1 MFTNPLHTMRTWILA
16 GSLPLLLLT
25 ACSSGPGDAAQAAA
39 EVAGVARVVNEVVIA
54 DGTPV
59 TFADL
64 SISGMSCEMMC
75 GGAIKK
81 ALAQVQGV
89 STTEI
94 KFVEG
99 DENDHAIVTYD
110 PAQVS
115 DAQLVEAV
123 QKIHDGQY
131 KVVAVA
137 VTKQVKGDGSA
148 SEDGE
153 AAEAS
158 EAKVNAELPALR
170 LPSLLELLSLIL
182 RA

>member
-1 MFTNPLHTMRTWILA
+1 MFTNPSHAMRSWIIA
-16 GSLPLLLLT
+16 GSVPFLLLS
-25 ACSSGPGDAAQAAA
+25 ACSTGAGEATEVATDAAS
-39 EVAGVARVVNEVVIA
+39 VARVVTEQVITQ
-54 DGTPV
+54 GTPV

-81 ALAQVQGV
+81 ALAQVPGV
-89 STTEI
+89 AGTEI
-94 KFVEG
+94 KFIEG
-99 DENDHAIVTYD
+99 DENDHAIVTFD
-110 PAQVS
+110 PAQVN

-137 VTKQVKGDGSA
+137 VTKQVKGEGAA
-148 SEDGE
+148 SEGEE
-153 AAEAS
+153 AAGAT
-158 EAKVNAELPALR
+158 EAKVNAELPTLR

>member
-1 MFTNPLHTMRTWILA
+1 MITHISRPMRSWILA
-16 GSLPLLLLT
+16 SSFPVLLLS
-25 ACSSGPGDAAQAAA
+25 ACSSGSTDVQQAAA
-39 EVAGVARVVNEVVIA
+39 EVAGVARVVNEVVITQ
-54 DGTPV
+54 GTPV

-110 PAQVS
+110 PDQVN

-137 VTKQVKGDGSA
+137 VTKQEKGDGAA

-153 AAEAS
+153 AAEAAD
-158 EAKVNAELPALR
+158 AKVNAELPALR

>member
-1 MFTNPLHTMRTWILA
+1 M
-16 GSLPLLLLT
+16 
-25 ACSSGPGDAAQAAA
+25 
-39 EVAGVARVVNEVVIA
+39 
-54 DGTPV
+54 
-59 TFADL
+59 
-64 SISGMSCEMMC
+64 
-75 GGAIKK
+75 
-81 ALAQVQGV
+81 

>member
-1 MFTNPLHTMRTWILA
+1 MITNNPRPMRSRFLA
-16 GSLPLLLLT
+16 FSLPVLLLS
-25 ACSSGPGDAAQAAA
+25 ACSSGTADVQQATA
-39 EVAGVARVVNEVVIA
+39 EVAGVARVVNEVVITQ
-54 DGTPV
+54 GTPV

-81 ALAQVQGV
+81 ALAQVPGV

-94 KFVEG
+94 TFVEG

-110 PAQVS
+110 PAQVN

-148 SEDGE
+148 SEEGE
-153 AAEAS
+153 AAEATDG
-158 EAKVNAELPALR
+158 KVNAELPSLR
-170 LPSLLELLSLIL
+170 LPNLLELLSFIL

>member
-1 MFTNPLHTMRTWILA
+1 MLTNPFLAMRSWILA
-16 GSLPLLLLT
+16 AAFPALVLN
-25 ACSSGPGDAAQAAA
+25 ACSSGSGEAA
-39 EVAGVARVVNEVVIA
+39 EVAADVAGAARVVTEQVITE
-54 DGTPV
+54 GTPV

-64 SISGMSCEMMC
+64 SISGMSCEMMTR
-75 GGAIKK
+75 GAIKK
-81 ALAQVQGV
+81 ALAQVPGV
-89 STTEI
+89 AGTEI

-148 SEDGE
+148 SEGE
-153 AAEAS
+153 EATGAN
-158 EAKVNAELPALR
+158 EAKVNAELPSLR